1 MYSSVAPTDMAN
13 TTSIVPIHLP
23 KINPPNK
30 IMGLAK
36 PKRKTQIT
44 VKKMNN
50 RLRIK

>member
-1 MYSSVAPTDMAN
+1 M
-13 TTSIVPIHLP
+13 PIHLP

-50 RLRIK
+50 RLRIKLSAPTCLTIPFFKGR